1 MRKNKHI
8 HEVPAKWWSNG
19 LVDSQPKKFFCGE
32 QNYKP
37 LSPERE
43 FISLSA
49 VLVSRSQI
57 LHVH

>member
-1 MRKNKHI
+1 MCKNKHI
-8 HEVPAKWWSNG
+8 HEVPAKWWSNR
-19 LVDSQPKKFFCGE
+19 LFDSQPETFFVE

-37 LSPERE
+37 LSPDRE

-57 LHVH
+57 LHVHY